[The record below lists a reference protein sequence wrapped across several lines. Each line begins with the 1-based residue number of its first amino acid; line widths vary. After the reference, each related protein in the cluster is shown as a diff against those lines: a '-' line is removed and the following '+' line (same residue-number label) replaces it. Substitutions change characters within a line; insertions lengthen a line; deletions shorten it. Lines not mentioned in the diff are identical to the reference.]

1 MKRIKKILL
10 LLIISI
16 VLTGCTNDD
25 MEGIDVLVTNYPNEF
40 ITKSIYGDHANITS
54 VYPDGVN
61 IDKYKISKKQIKEY
75 STTDLFI
82 YNGLLEKERD
92 IAVSLL
98 EKNGKLKI
106 IDTAYV
112 LETEYSTEELW
123 LDPSSLLMM
132 TQNLR
137 LGIREYSSSTVLK
150 NDVDEKYEELKVKL
164 SELDADYRIAVENAK
179 NKTILISNSSLKY
192 LKKFG
197 FDVICI
203 DNDSTEETII
213 KARELI
219 KNKQISYIYQFNGDN
234 TSDKVK
240 ALLTAYPDLKQVSLH
255 KLNNITDKEREN
267 NEDYI
272 TISKKNL
279 DLLKQELYQ

>member
-16 VLTGCTNDD
+16 ILTGCTNDD